1 MSTVRVVTMGAP
13 APGAGAERMSAR
25 PRTEGVSARPAAE
38 PLDVYDL
45 SEELL
50 LGGGIKG
57 LSISGNVDQVFLER
71 RAPLLERFVREGG
84 RILVNG
90 HVVRPFLPGL
100 SPWRALDH
108 HGPSD
113 LWISPVTPHPVF
125 EGVDP
130 LELVYR
136 TGVTGTPTGEDLK
149 RLGVAGF
156 YGRGYHSRVPEGGT
170 VLNGIGPHALPID
183 ILYPLGDGLV
193 MAHAGND
200 LFMFSDPGRSTR
212 TLGPRLHA
220 WLEGTL

>member
-1 MSTVRVVTMGAP
+1 MSSVRVVTMGLPMGPP
-13 APGAGAERMSAR
+13 AGLP
-25 PRTEGVSARPAAE
+25 AE

-50 LGGGIKG
+50 LSGGIKG
-57 LSISGNVDQVFLER
+57 LSLVNTVDQIFLER
-71 RAPLLERFVREGG
+71 QAPLLERFVRGGG

-100 SPWRALDH
+100 SPWRALDY
-108 HGPSD
+108 HGPDD
-113 LWISPVTPHPVF
+113 LRISPVTPHPVF
-125 EGVDP
+125 EGVDY
-130 LELVYR
+130 LELLYR
-136 TGVTGTPTGEDLK
+136 TGVPGTPTGDDLA

-183 ILYPLGDGLV
+183 VLYPLGEGFV

-200 LFMFSDPGRSTR
+200 LSLFSDPDRSTR
-212 TLGPRLHA
+212 SLGPRLHA